1 MSCEPESATQPA
13 EQTSPRR
20 KPIIGLAGG
29 VNSGKSTVARIM
41 GELGAGVISSD
52 ELSRQELD
60 ANEVKD
66 VLRRWWG
73 DDIFEK
79 DGSVDRARTATIVFG
94 DPAQRHRLEALIHPR
109 VAVRRADKMADFM
122 QSPKVKAIVL
132 DSPLLYETDLDLMCD
147 TVVFVDTSTGVRKE
161 RSEKERQWAEG
172 ELERREKAQQPLD
185 MKRARADYICE
196 NNSTLADL
204 RKHVER
210 VFAQIISE
218 SAAS

>member
-1 MSCEPESATQPA
+1 MH
-13 EQTSPRR
+13 
-20 KPIIGLAGG
+20 
-29 VNSGKSTVARIM
+29 SGKSTVATIM

-52 ELSRQELD
+52 ELSRQELESS
-60 ANEVKD
+60 EVKE

-73 DDIFEK
+73 DEIFNE
-79 DGSVDRARTATIVFG
+79 DGSVDRQRTATIVFG
-94 DPAQRHRLEALIHPR
+94 DPAQRHRLEALVHPR
-109 VAVRRADKMADFM
+109 VAVRRADRMSELM
-122 QSPKVKAIVL
+122 RSPKVKAIVL

-147 TVVFVDTSTGVRKE
+147 TVVFVDSNSEARKE
-161 RSEKERQWAEG
+161 RSEKNRQWAEG

-204 RKHVER
+204 RKQVEH
-210 VFAQIISE
+210 VFAQIVSE